1 MAGDQNSFL
10 SFNAALT
17 YNAVAPAGLERRW
30 RKPTES
36 RRAAVSY
43 IGCRSCFLKSTPQ
56 LLSIGSSG
64 RLLACA
70 VAFCFCSSPLA
81 QGQGDSSQPSQGLP
95 FLNTGA
101 DSVMSQIDIVE
112 LYVEQQNKHT
122 KFLEEQKLAD
132 KKLIDSG
139 VVSALDLDA
148 PNGAIEDFNRAR
160 TLLKA
165 QNSKEAIK
173 QLQKAIAGYPKFV
186 SAHVGLGLAY
196 VDQEDPVKA
205 KSEFETAAKLD
216 DKFPGSFLHLGRLAL
231 SQNDFPAAESAL
243 EKAAALQPK
252 DVNILS
258 VLAYAQNGTHQY
270 GHALETAQLVHTLD
284 HKGMANVHYVA
295 ASAAMSL
302 KDFEAME
309 RELKLFLS
317 EDPTNAFAPVARKN
331 LAALEHNKAV
341 RAAGAANS
349 LSATTVS
356 VSQAQQTFPNT
367 DRLKAQLATLGDE
380 SDSCDDCGALAEA
393 DAPKLGG
400 DSGAVSDAPRNVAR
414 GAGGVWTIRKNV
426 DDVALFFSVSSHGHM
441 VNDLEASNIK
451 IRDDNK
457 PPARVVQFAPQSKLP
472 LRLALLVDT
481 SGSVHNRF
489 SFEKSAATK
498 FVQKVLSNPA
508 DLGFIAGFASEP
520 SVTQDFSADP
530 IELGKGIDNL
540 ANGGGTALFD
550 AVLFAC
556 RKLGAYPDD
565 ERVARV
571 LVILSDGEDNSSHG
585 TLKQSIRVAEKTG
598 VTIYTV
604 STKEGLGDKTD
615 ADKVLEVLAERTG
628 GEAMFPGDLRTLGSS
643 LDKLRDL
650 IRSRYFIAYKPADFQ
665 PNGNYHTISIIAEKN
680 GKHLQVRARKGYHAR
695 LEASPN

>member
-56 LLSIGSSG
+56 LLSIGSAG

-101 DSVMSQIDIVE
+101 DSVMSQIDMVE

-309 RELKLFLS
+309 RELNLFLG
-317 EDPTNAFAPVARKN
+317 EDPTNAFAPTARQN
-331 LAALEHNKAV
+331 LAALTHNKAV
-341 RAAGAANS
+341 RAAGASTPTQNPTMVAS
-349 LSATTVS
+349 LRPS
-356 VSQAQQTFPNT
+356 TFPNAQ
-367 DRLKAQLATLGDE
+367 RLKAELGDLGSE
-380 SDSCDDCGALAEA
+380 SDAGSCEDCGALVEA
-393 DAPKLGG
+393 SAAPDANRSTTSFS
-400 DSGAVSDAPRNVAR
+400 DSRVAPGLAS
-414 GAGGVWTIRKNV
+414 GWTIRTSV
-426 DDVALFFSVSSHGHM
+426 DQVTLFFTVTQHGHM
-441 VNDLEASNIK
+441 VNDLQESNV
-451 IRDDNK
+451 RVLDNNK
-457 PPARVVQFAPQSKLP
+457 PPDRMEQFAPQSKLP
-472 LRLALLVDT
+472 LRLALIVDT
-481 SGSVHNRF
+481 SGSVRDRF
-489 SFEKSAATK
+489 LFEKHAATK
-498 FVQKVLSNPA
+498 FVQKILSSHS
-508 DLGFIAGFASEP
+508 DLAFIAGFSEENT
-520 SVTQDFSADP
+520 VTQDFTSDP
-530 IELGKGIDNL
+530 AELGQGIEKL

-550 AVLFAC
+550 AVSFAC
-556 RKLGAYPDD
+556 RKLDAYPES

-571 LVILSDGEDNSSHG
+571 LVILSDGEDNSSHSS
-585 TLKQSIRVAEKTG
+585 LKQSIQAAERTG

-604 STKEGLGDKTD
+604 STREDRGDKTD
-615 ADKVLEVLAERTG
+615 ADSVLEMLAERTG
-628 GEAMFPGDLRTLGSS
+628 GEAMFPGDMHSLGGSF
-643 LDKLRDL
+643 DKLHDV
-650 IRSRYFIAYKPADFQ
+650 IRSRYFVAYKPADFQ
-665 PNGNYHTISIIAEKN
+665 PNGSYRTIS
-680 GKHLQVRARKGYHAR
+680 V
-695 LEASPN
+695 